1 MVSGKKVQQ
10 TRLSKNKVTKRLR
23 VKGGNVLIER
33 GQISGVHSQQTE
45 EVHGGAWVAH
55 RHTKAWTLIFM
66 CSGNIEKIKK
76 SVAIMQTSIVNNIS
90 STKCTGVNNAVY
102 CSA

>member
-10 TRLSKNKVTKRLR
+10 TRLNKNKVTKRLR

-33 GQISGVHSQQTE
+33 GQIGGVHSQQTE

-55 RHTKAWTLIFM
+55 RHTKAWTLF
-66 CSGNIEKIKK
+66 SRVQGTLKK
-76 SVAIMQTSIVNNIS
+76 SKS
-90 STKCTGVNNAVY
+90 
-102 CSA
+102 